1 MSEIL
6 AWSGEVAPGIVR
18 QIFRVYAAKRFAN
31 KLGQVIRSDTF
42 GSGHRSELLTMS
54 HSGLNYREC

>member
-1 MSEIL
+1 MRDFGLVGRGHARHCPPDIR
-6 AWSGEVAPGIVR
+6 GI
-18 QIFRVYAAKRFAN
+18 AAKRFAN
-31 KLGQVIRSDTF
+31 KLGQVIGSDTF